1 MKKTAIFCA
10 IAGAVLFSLSLSLH
24 ASPSA
29 AAGGSGADEPVLD
42 RNGDGREDT
51 IFYKRKAHYD
61 VDFDGIFDFTLS
73 LEFKAHA
80 TKGHTKY
87 VLSGYDRGVF
97 AEIMAD
103 GLDSLC
109 QEERDNAR
117 WTEDN
122 FQTFLYYHDGYGL
135 LSLFSQSDVNDRR
148 LTNRKH
154 RGEYDYIV
162 AFNPDGSIKTARRGE
177 KKVALAVFDYKTN
190 SATGKKVFLPKI
202 ESAGDVE
209 AIRKTLD
216 ELIDDTP

>member
-1 MKKTAIFCA
+1 MKKTAVFCA
-10 IAGAVLFSLSLSLH
+10 IAGAVLIFLPLF

-29 AAGGSGADEPVLD
+29 AAGGKGADTVLD
-42 RNGDGREDT
+42 RNGDGLEDA

-61 VDFDGIFDFTLS
+61 IDFDGIFDYTLTF
-73 LEFKAHA
+73 EFKALA
-80 TKGHTKY
+80 TKGHMKY
-87 VLSGYDRGVF
+87 ARSGYEKGIF

-209 AIRKTLD
+209 AIRKT
-216 ELIDDTP
+216 IDKLVDATP